1 MNFIRFKQHSSSRE
15 ANHFILCQEISHIL
29 INMSVHYLDYKNL
42 SFASIQHKINLIHPI
57 YFKIHCNVILS
68 SMPRSSKWSH
78 FFRFPT
84 KLLYAFLNSPM
95 CAMCC
100 PAHLFLLKLITV
112 IISGEKYSHET
123 PQYVVFSSIWLLPL
137 SLVQLVENIKCTL
150 SSL

>member
-1 MNFIRFKQHSSSRE
+1 MNFIRFKQHSTSRE

-29 INMSVHYLDYKNL
+29 INMCVHYLDYKNL

-84 KLLYAFLNSPM
+84 KLLYEFLHVCHVLP
-95 CAMCC
+95 C
-100 PAHLFLLKLITV
+100 PSLPSQFDYCNNIW
-112 IISGEKYSHET
+112 GE
-123 PQYVVFSSIWLLPL
+123 
-137 SLVQLVENIKCTL
+137 VQ
-150 SSL
+150 S